1 VLDIVRPGAARRVG
15 IALESPSGV
24 LAQVQS
30 AALVGVDALPVS
42 VEADVAFGLPVF
54 AMVGLPDTSVRESR
68 DRVRA
73 AIRNSGF
80 DFPPH
85 RITVNLSPADVRKAG
100 SAFDL
105 PIAVAILAAAGA
117 CARPSRGDMAI
128 VGELALDGAVLPT
141 RGILPVAAGLHRL
154 GVSMLML
161 PWANALEAAVVRG
174 VRVVPVRTLG
184 EAVECLRGDPARWPC
199 PEPRADPPRL
209 AQPAPDLAD
218 LRGQSTARRA
228 LEVAA
233 AGGHHLLLVG
243 PPGTGKTMLARRLSG
258 VLPPLTFE
266 EALDV
271 TAVHSVAGLLQAG
284 AGLLDERPFR
294 APHHTCSEAALVGG
308 GSVPR
313 PGEIS
318 LAHHGVLFL
327 DELPEFPRRTIEV
340 LRQPLEDGRIQV
352 ARAAGSVS
360 FPAAFSLVAAMNPC
374 PCGYQG
380 HPIHPCRCTP
390 AQVQQYQSRLSG
402 PLRDRIDLAV
412 DVAAVPFDTLTA
424 APGEA
429 SAAVRARVIAARDR
443 QHTRSPTL
451 NARLPASRLTHDAA
465 LDAAGTRTLRQ
476 ATTRLGL
483 SARAVHRLLR
493 VARTVAD
500 LDGAEAVRADHVA
513 EAAQYRHAVSQQ
525 R

>member
-1 VLDIVRPGAARRVG
+1 M
-15 IALESPSGV
+15 

-30 AALVGVDALPVS
+30 AAVVGIDALPVS

-54 AMVGLPDTSVRESR
+54 AMVGLPDASVRESR

-80 DFPPH
+80 DFPAH

-105 PIAVAILAAAGA
+105 PIAVAILAASGA
-117 CARPSRGDMAI
+117 LARPGGDGIAI

-141 RGILPVAAGLHRL
+141 RGALPVAAGLHRL

-161 PWANALEAAVVRG
+161 PAANAPEAAVVRG
-174 VRVVPVRTLG
+174 VRVVPVRTLV
-184 EAVECLRGDPARWPC
+184 EAVECLRGDPATWPS
-199 PEPRADPPRL
+199 PPPPIDAARATDRT
-209 AQPAPDLAD
+209 APDLAD
-218 LRGQSTARRA
+218 LRGQAAARRA

-258 VLPPLTFE
+258 VLPALTFE

-271 TAVHSVAGLLQAG
+271 TAVHSVAGLLPAG
-284 AGLLDERPFR
+284 TGLLRERPFR
-294 APHHTCSEAALVGG
+294 APHHTCSEVALVGG

-327 DELPEFPRRTIEV
+327 DELPEFPRRAIEV
-340 LRQPLEDGRIQV
+340 LRQPLEEGRIRV

-360 FPAAFSLVAAMNPC
+360 FPAAFSLIAAMNPC

-380 HPIHPCRCTP
+380 HPIRRCRCTP
-390 AQVQQYQSRLSG
+390 IQVQQYQGRLSG

-412 DVAAVPFDTLTA
+412 EVTAVPFDALTA
-424 APGEA
+424 TPGEA
-429 SAAVRARVIAARDR
+429 SAAVRARVVAARDR
-443 QHTRSPTL
+443 QRARGSVL
-451 NARLPASRLTHDAA
+451 NARLTAPRLANDAA
-465 LDAAGTRTLRQ
+465 LDGAGTRTLRQ
-476 ATTRLGL
+476 AAARLGL

-500 LDGAEAVRADHVA
+500 LDSSPLVRADHVA
-513 EAAQYRHAVSQQ
+513 EAAQYRDAVPSSP
-525 R
+525 